1 MSFPMNERR
10 GSPARSG
17 LLALALILVGGAA
30 AAQQPVP
37 AAKPE
42 PPKDPR
48 TRILDRL
55 KTLDAKAA
63 PPDATAV
70 SQDSTAQVVVTPDA
84 IAPPAGAPGV
94 RPPARQ
100 TTVTVTQD
108 SVMKALSELPG
119 FTATSYEG
127 SSARFLADTGQLVLK
142 GPAKVVQAGEA
153 MTADSMLVYD
163 QVAAVACGYGKPV
176 LAGTGEN
183 APVES
188 DQICFDVRTKMGV
201 ALGARTKF
209 TEQGTWF
216 VHGEKVYTAGSERLF
231 AHDAEFTDCDLKVP
245 HYHFTAKKVKI
256 VKGDVLVARDVT
268 LNFGDVPVFWLPFMM
283 QSMKQGRRSG
293 LLPPRFDIN
302 DIARTSPGYNRRIQD
317 VGFYLAISDNLG
329 AEASMDWFSNNYTA
343 LNGSFD
349 YNFARQFLQGAV
361 TAKQYWKQGGGTEL
375 TLASQNSWRPDERT
389 NVSLSASYA
398 TSSAFVRRQSFDPRE
413 LNRTIDSNG
422 ALGHNFSWGS
432 LNLQASRRQ
441 YITDSKVEW
450 QLPAVGLNIQPI
462 SLFGAGT
469 WSGGV
474 NVDTRRVDIKDFTL
488 SPTSQES
495 RGVTGSMNSSFN
507 LGRLSWSQSL
517 SYGRSDLLAR
527 DSVMADDTTKVVE
540 FAPGKLD
547 NKVDWS
553 SSLSFQQRLIG
564 TSSFTPHLALRGQT
578 LMGGQTI
585 TVRDSTTGKDSTFAL
600 VSSVSAPMRLD
611 FGADLQTD
619 LYGFWPGVGPFA
631 AIRHKF
637 SPGIGYSYSPTPTS
651 VSDRQK
657 QAFGGLEA
665 LRETNQ
671 LTFRLNQTFEAKFKG
686 TQPNPDSA
694 AQADTASLDPDQPRR
709 RQEARKLTLL
719 SLATSIPVYDFARD
733 TALTTVLGRP
743 TRIGFTTGTVTNT
756 ISSDLLR
763 GLSLSVTH
771 EIFRKDSVGQIV
783 SRRDS
788 TGAPLPGGTT
798 VVRQNVWAPHIQAL
812 NASFSLSNNSGIF
825 RLLGLGPKA
834 PKPGEAPARQQQPT
848 PADSAG
854 ASPGTARAGLGMIPN
869 RDGRDA
875 EYGARAGGGPVGSW
889 NASLTYSLFRP
900 RADELAGGAQESQ
913 MVTGNLSFQPTE
925 HWSVQWNTGYN
936 FTLGQFSDHM
946 LTLTRDL
953 HDWEAHFSF
962 VKAQNGNFTFMFNVN
977 LRANPDLKFDYAQR
991 GRNDL
996 NNPF

>member
-1 MSFPMNERR
+1 MNERR
-10 GSPARSG
+10 GSPRRSG
-17 LLALALILVGGAA
+17 LLALALVLVGGAA

-84 IAPPAGAPGV
+84 IAPPAGTAGV
-94 RPPARQ
+94 RPQARQ
-100 TTVTVTQD
+100 TTVTVAQD

-127 SSARFLADTGQLVLK
+127 SSARFQADTGQLVLK

-188 DQICFDVRTKMGV
+188 DQICFDVHTKMGV

-317 VGFYLAISDNLG
+317 VGFYLALSDNLG

-349 YNFARQFLQGAV
+349 YNFTRQFLQGAV
-361 TAKQYWKQGGGTEL
+361 TAKQYWKQSGGTEF
-375 TLASQNSWRPDERT
+375 TLASHNSWRPDERT

-441 YITDSKVEW
+441 YITDSKVEY

-474 NVDTRRVDIKDFTL
+474 NVDTRRVSIKDFTL

-495 RGVTGSMNSSFN
+495 RGVTGSVNSSFN

-527 DSVMADDTTKVVE
+527 DSVVVGDTTKV
-540 FAPGKLD
+540 AAAAGKLD
-547 NKVDWS
+547 NKMDWS

-578 LMGGQTI
+578 FLGGQTI
-585 TVRDSTTGKDSTFAL
+585 TVRDTATGKDSTFAL
-600 VSSVSAPMRLD
+600 VSSVSAPVRLD

-637 SPGIGYSYSPTPTS
+637 SPGFGYSYSPTPTS
-651 VSDRQK
+651 VTDLQK
-657 QAFGGLEA
+657 QAFGNLEA

-694 AQADTASLDPDQPRR
+694 ARADTASLDPDQPRR

-733 TALTTVLGRP
+733 TALTRVFKRP
-743 TRIGFTTGTVTNT
+743 TRIGFTSPTVTNT

-771 EIFRKDSVGQIV
+771 EIFRKDSVGA
-783 SRRDS
+783 RFREDS
-788 TGAPLPGGTT
+788 TGAPVPGTT
-798 VVRQNVWAPHIQAL
+798 TVIRQNVWAPHIQAL

-834 PKPGEAPARQQQPT
+834 PKPGEAAAQPQQPT

-854 ASPGTARAGLGMIPN
+854 AGPGAPRAGLGMIPDRN
-869 RDGRDA
+869 ARDA

-900 RADELAGGAQESQ
+900 RAEELAGGGQESQ
-913 MVTGNLSFQPTE
+913 MVTGNVSFQPTE

-936 FTLGQFSDHM
+936 FTLGKFSDHM

-991 GRNDL
+991 GRNGVV
-996 NNPF
+996 NQF